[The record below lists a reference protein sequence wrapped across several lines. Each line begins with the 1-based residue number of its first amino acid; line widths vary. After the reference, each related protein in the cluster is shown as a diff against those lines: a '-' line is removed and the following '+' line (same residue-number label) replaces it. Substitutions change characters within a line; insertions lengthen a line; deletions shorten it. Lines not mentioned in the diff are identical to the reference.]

1 MRKYSTKEVADILM
15 VSKDR
20 VKNLIA
26 RKALIPDMTEERGGG
41 RVRYYFSEKVIREYA
56 EEAGVFYD
64 FSRAD
69 NSVEKKHQYSKC
81 GLWIITIDRGYLDR
95 NHYLKHHAF
104 AVTNSIKY
112 TYMFDSY
119 EEPKK
124 IVDAYGIGRVET
136 LYMEV

>member
-15 VSKDR
+15 VSKER

-41 RVRYYFSEKVIREYA
+41 RVRYYFSEKAVRNYA
-56 EEAGVFYD
+56 EAAGVFYD

-69 NSVEKKHQYSKC
+69 NSVEKQHKYSQC

-104 AVTNSIKY
+104 AVTNNIKY
-112 TYMFDSY
+112 AYFFDSY
-119 EEPKK
+119 EEAKK
-124 IVDAYGIGRVET
+124 IVEAYGIGRVEP